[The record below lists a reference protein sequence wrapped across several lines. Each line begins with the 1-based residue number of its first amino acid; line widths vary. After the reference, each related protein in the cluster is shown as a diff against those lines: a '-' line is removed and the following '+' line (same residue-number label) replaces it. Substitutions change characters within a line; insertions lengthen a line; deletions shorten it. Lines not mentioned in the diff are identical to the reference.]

1 VALNR
6 NPSVEG
12 VLKAE
17 EEYLLEKKHNPY
29 FTDTRYFFRALYNIL
44 VKRKRSA

>member
-1 VALNR
+1 
-6 NPSVEG
+6 

-17 EEYLLEKKHNPY
+17 EEYLLEKKSNPY
-29 FTDTRYFFRALYNIL
+29 LTDTRYFFRALFNIV